1 MDSANTQRAWRY
13 ARHGPV
19 EQVLQLR
26 QLPCPTPG
34 NGQVLVH
41 VHHASINPLDWKLV
55 EGQFRLFLKS
65 KPPCGV
71 GTEFAGVVAA
81 LGPGA
86 RGVRVGQRIVGRLI
100 PNRQPPCALA
110 EQVVVPADQVV
121 PLPDGVD
128 TALACTLPVAGVSA
142 LQMCRLARVQRGT
155 RVLVH
160 GAAGGVGHA
169 SVSWAL
175 RLGAQVTATG
185 SGDSQ
190 AFLSTLGAP
199 HRVDYTRAPPALWGG
214 PFDAVIDCVA
224 RLGAADLAALM
235 PQGGHAVATL
245 PRFPGVAFDPL
256 LNPLRAI
263 KRHTLMLETTGDDV
277 TTLLRGIEQGTFV
290 PRVTQHYP
298 MADALQ
304 ALLASRGGHVRGK
317 LVIDVQAPPAT

>member
-1 MDSANTQRAWRY
+1 MDSANTHRAWRY

-19 EQVLQLR
+19 DQVLQLQR
-26 QLPCPTPG
+26 LPAPAPG
-34 NGQVLVH
+34 ANDVLVH
-41 VHHASINPLDWKLV
+41 VRHASINPLDWKLV
-55 EGQFRLFLKS
+55 EGQFRLMLKS

-81 LGPGA
+81 LGSGVG
-86 RGVRVGQRIVGRLI
+86 GVRVGQRIVGRLI

-110 EQVVVPADQVV
+110 EQVVLPADQVV

-142 LQMCRLARVQRGT
+142 LQMCRMARVQRGT

-169 SVSWAL
+169 SVLWAL
-175 RLGAQVTATG
+175 QLGAQVTATG

-190 AFLSTLGAP
+190 AFLSTLGAL
-199 HRVDYTRAPPALWGG
+199 HRFDYTQAPPTQWGG

-224 RLGAADLAALM
+224 RLGAGDLAALM

-263 KRHTLMLETTGDDV
+263 KRHTLMLKTSGDDV
-277 TTLLRGIEQGTFV
+277 ATLLRGAEQGTFA
-290 PRVTQHYP
+290 PRVTQRYA
-298 MADALQ
+298 MTDALQ

-317 LVIDVQAPPAT
+317 LVIDVQVPSAT